1 VSEESATPSGTVT
14 FLFSDVQDST
24 RLWERDSSAME
35 LALRR
40 HDEILRASI
49 GAHTGYVFSTA
60 GDAFC
65 AAFQEAASATSAA
78 AAAQESLRQETWP
91 AGTEIAVRMG
101 LHTGTADERDGD
113 YFGPT
118 LNRAARLMST
128 AHRGQ
133 VVMTSVTAA
142 SLGHTHSL
150 VDLGEHRL
158 KDLGTP
164 ARVFQ
169 LGDDGEEQSFP
180 PLRSLSVGRNN
191 QPVQPD
197 AFIGR
202 ADDVAP
208 VIRRLDE
215 RRLVT
220 LSALGGTGKTRLA
233 TQVAAEVS
241 DAYRD
246 GMWLVEL
253 DRATDATAVAGK
265 IGRTLG
271 FERRSGTDWV
281 GTAAEWLSLKQ
292 TLLVLDNC
300 EQVRDGAAEL
310 IDAVLGSAE
319 GVQILVTSRQPLH
332 VRGEAVISLS
342 PLDPSTDAVDLF
354 IERARES
361 DDRFDADGERSAIEE
376 LCRQLDGL
384 PLAIELAAARAR
396 TLRPAEMLGM
406 LDRRFEL
413 LRSHGRDSHDRH
425 RTLAATVEWSY
436 EQLTEAER
444 NFFDR
449 LGIFAGPFTREAAMA
464 VGGEDVD
471 ELAVIDLLDEL
482 ESRNLIEVRHE
493 NGRNRYQLLE
503 TLASYAKRRLAE
515 RGLAGEVSAHHARYY
530 MQECDRLL
538 DGIERVDVDALAD
551 QFSFFSDHV
560 EEIRRSLEWARDHEP
575 HDAAAIA
582 VRVLDLFMAVVDFR
596 EAYELID
603 GLESELAEYEP
614 TGMLLSYAAI
624 AHWYTADA
632 DRMERLADEVLGR
645 PSIPLA
651 RAGAH
656 TVLAVIAIIWRDD
669 PELGLVHLD
678 EASSYNDEIDPSPQT
693 ARMIGFEAVLCYHVG
708 RPDRCKELY
717 VRHIEPMLANHPLTE
732 VATFEAGADAWRF
745 DDLARSSELLR
756 RAHHIAIRVGLG
768 RTSNL
773 SRYHL
778 ALNDRMAHDYP
789 AALTGFVD
797 SLSGLL
803 DEGEVLAL
811 RLALEDLAAV
821 LARLDRLEEAMICL
835 GAGTAGLDGGPSGA
849 SVYVRRRERIRDQ
862 ARNTLGSAAADAASE
877 RGTSMTIDEA
887 VAWARK
893 LTPAAAID
901 RPTSS

>member
-1 VSEESATPSGTVT
+1 MSEESATPSGTVT
-14 FLFSDVQDST
+14 FLFSDVQNST
-24 RLWERDSSAME
+24 SLWERNSSAME
-35 LALRR
+35 VALRR
-40 HDEILRASI
+40 HDEILRSSI
-49 GAHTGYVFSTA
+49 GAHSGYVFSTA

-65 AAFQEAASATSAA
+65 AAFQEAASAASAA
-78 AAAQESLRQETWP
+78 AAAQQSLRRETWP

-101 LHTGTADERDGD
+101 LHTGTADERDAD

-128 AHRGQ
+128 AHGGQ

-191 QPVQPD
+191 LPMQPD

-202 ADDVAP
+202 ADDVAR

-215 RRLVT
+215 SRLVT

-233 TQVAAEVS
+233 TQVAADVS

-246 GMWLVEL
+246 GVWLVEL
-253 DRATDATAVAGK
+253 DRATDASAVAGE

-281 GTAAEWLSLKQ
+281 GSAADWLSLKQ

-361 DDRFDADGERSAIEE
+361 DDRFDGDGERPAIEE
-376 LCRQLDGL
+376 LCRHLDGL

-396 TLRPAEMLGM
+396 TLRPAEILGM

-413 LRSHGRDSHDRH
+413 LRSHGRDTHARH

-436 EQLTEAER
+436 EQLTETER
-444 NFFDR
+444 DFFDR
-449 LGIFAGPFTREAAMA
+449 LGIFAGPFTREAAIA
-464 VGGEDVD
+464 VADDDVD

-482 ESRNLIEVRHE
+482 ASRNLIEVRHE
-493 NGRNRYQLLE
+493 NGRSRYQLLE
-503 TLASYAKRRLAE
+503 TLASYAKRRLTE
-515 RGLAGEVSAHHARYY
+515 RGLADDVSAHHAHYY
-530 MQECDRLL
+530 MQECGRLL

-551 QFSFFSDHV
+551 RFSFFSEHV
-560 EEIRRSLEWARDHEP
+560 EEIRRSLEWACDHEP

-582 VRVLDLFMAVVDFR
+582 VRVLDLFMAVTDFR
-596 EAYELID
+596 RACELID
-603 GLESELAEYEP
+603 GFEIELAEYEP
-614 TGMLLSYAAI
+614 TGMLLSYAAM
-624 AHWYTADA
+624 AHWYTADVE
-632 DRMERLADEVLGR
+632 RMERLADEVLGR
-645 PSIPLA
+645 PSVPLA
-651 RAGAH
+651 RALAH
-656 TVLAVIAIIWRDD
+656 AVLAVIAIIWHDD

-678 EASSYNDEIDPSPQT
+678 EASSYNEEIDPSPQA
-693 ARMIGFEAVLCYHVG
+693 ARMIGFEATQCYQAG

-717 VRHIEPMLANHPLTE
+717 VRHVEPMLADHPLTE

-745 DDLARSSELLR
+745 DDLNRSSELLR

-768 RTSNL
+768 RAVSFST
-773 SRYHL
+773 YHL

-803 DEGEVLAL
+803 DEGEVLAV

-821 LARLDRLEEAMICL
+821 LARLDRLEEAMVSL

-849 SVYVRRRERIRDQ
+849 SVFVRRRERIRDQ
-862 ARNTLGSAAADAASE
+862 ARETLGSAAADAASE

-887 VAWARK
+887 VAWAK
-893 LTPAAAID
+893 NLTPAAAID
-901 RPTSS
+901 SPTSG